1 MDEAASKLTELAMEI
16 PFTSPQVEK
25 DNDTGECVCVLTS
38 GSLTGCVDS

>member
-25 DNDTGECVCVLTS
+25 DSDMGES
-38 GSLTGCVDS
+38 WSS